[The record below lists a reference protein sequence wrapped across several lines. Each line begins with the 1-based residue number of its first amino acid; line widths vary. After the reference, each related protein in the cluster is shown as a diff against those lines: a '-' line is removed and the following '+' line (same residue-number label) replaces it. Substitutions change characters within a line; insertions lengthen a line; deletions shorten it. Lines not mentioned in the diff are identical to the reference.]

1 MNKLL
6 SKLKS
11 KKMCLIASLPEN
23 SYELAKIAWEAGV
36 DAIKVHI
43 NVSLH
48 RASQNH
54 FGSLDENKEIFKKI
68 IADSPVPVGIVA
80 GEQGFAAEAVVDEI
94 VKMGFD
100 FISLY
105 GHHTPPT
112 LVMREDINNFLA
124 LNSSYSFEEM
134 RIIANS
140 FVADILELS
149 IVAPENYGERLSAR
163 ELAKYEYIASI
174 SDKPAVVPT
183 QKVIYPSD
191 VIALYKTGVKAVMV
205 GAISMGKEKESIKN
219 TLQAFR
225 NEIDKL

>member
-1 MNKLL
+1 MHQLL
-6 SKLKS
+6 TRLNT

-54 FGSLDENKEIFKKI
+54 FGSLEENKAVFKSI
-68 IADSPVPVGIVA
+68 LADSPVPVGIVA

-94 VKMGFD
+94 VRMGFD

-112 LVMREDINNFLA
+112 LVMRDDITNFLA
-124 LNSSYSFEEM
+124 LNFSYKIG
-134 RIIANS
+134 RAH
-140 FVADILELS
+140 V
-149 IVAPENYGERLSAR
+149 
-163 ELAKYEYIASI
+163 
-174 SDKPAVVPT
+174 
-183 QKVIYPSD
+183 
-191 VIALYKTGVKAVMV
+191 
-205 GAISMGKEKESIKN
+205 
-219 TLQAFR
+219 
-225 NEIDKL
+225 

>member
-6 SKLKS
+6 NKLNT

-23 SYELAKIAWEAGV
+23 SYELAKIAWEVGV

-54 FGSLDENKEIFKKI
+54 FGSLEENREVFKRI
-68 IADSPVPVGIVA
+68 LADSPVPVGIVA

-163 ELAKYEYIASI
+163 ELAKYEYIAHLS
-174 SDKPAVVPT
+174 SKPAVVPT
-183 QKVIYPSD
+183 QKVIYPAD
-191 VIALYKTGVKAVMV
+191 VVALYKTGVKAVMV
-205 GAISMGKEKESIKN
+205 GAISMGKEKETIRK
-219 TLQAFR
+219 TLTAFR

>member
-6 SKLKS
+6 LKLKS

-54 FGSLDENKEIFKKI
+54 FGSLDENKEIFKRI

-205 GAISMGKEKESIKN
+205 GAISMGKEKESIQK

>member
-1 MNKLL
+1 
-6 SKLKS
+6 
-11 KKMCLIASLPEN
+11 MCLIASLPEN

-54 FGSLDENKEIFKKI
+54 FGSLEENKAVFKSI
-68 IADSPVPVGIVA
+68 LADSPVPVGIVA

-94 VKMGFD
+94 VRMGFD

-112 LVMREDINNFLA
+112 LVMRDDITNFLA
-124 LNSSYSFEEM
+124 LNFSYSFEEM

-163 ELAKYEYIASI
+163 ELAKYEFIAHLSN
-174 SDKPAVVPT
+174 KPTVVPT
-183 QKVIYPSD
+183 QKLIYPSD

-205 GAISMGKEKESIKN
+205 GAIAMGKNKESIKA
-219 TLQAFR
+219 TLKAFR
-225 NEIDKL
+225 SEIDKL

>member
-1 MNKLL
+1 MHQLL
-6 SKLKS
+6 TRLNT

-54 FGSLDENKEIFKKI
+54 FGSLEENKAVFKSI
-68 IADSPVPVGIVA
+68 LADSPVPVGIVA

-94 VKMGFD
+94 VRMGFD

-112 LVMREDINNFLA
+112 LVMRDDITNFLA
-124 LNSSYSFEEM
+124 LNFSYSFEEM

-163 ELAKYEYIASI
+163 ESAKYEFIAHLSN
-174 SDKPAVVPT
+174 KPTVVPT
-183 QKVIYPSD
+183 QKLIYPSD

-205 GAISMGKEKESIKN
+205 GAIAMGKNKESIKA
-219 TLQAFR
+219 TLKAFR
-225 NEIDKL
+225 SEIDKL